1 MKKWTL
7 LFALTLAAAPAAAHA
22 QQQGNDGQWNG
33 ARTGAR
39 QGAARPGGRF
49 AMSPL
54 QFLEQ
59 HSTDLK
65 LNASQL
71 ERVKARDEQLQAAN
85 RPLMEK
91 LQAARGQRGAQA
103 QADREAMRQRM
114 QELRPTMEQMRKN
127 SDAAWKD
134 ALSYLSKDQAKQAE
148 QLRKSEMQQR
158 REQRTENGARR
169 QSGAPGQGAWQGRA
183 GRGQGGA

>member
-7 LFALTLAAAPAAAHA
+7 LFALTLAAAPAVAHA
-22 QQQGNDGQWNG
+22 QQQGNDGRADRPRAG
-33 ARTGAR
+33 AREG
-39 QGAARPGGRF
+39 ARPGGRF
-49 AMSPL
+49 GASPL

-59 HSTDLK
+59 HGAELK
-65 LNASQL
+65 LDANQL
-71 ERVKARDEQLQAAN
+71 QRVKARDEQLQAAN
-85 RPLMEK
+85 RPLLEK

-134 ALSYLSKDQAKQAE
+134 ALGYLTKDQAKQAE

-158 REQRTENGARR
+158 RQQRAQSGDRR
-169 QSGAPGQGAWQGRA
+169 QDGAQRQGAWQRRGGRA
-183 GRGQGGA
+183 QSGV

>member
-22 QQQGNDGQWNG
+22 QQQGNDGRMDRPRAG
-33 ARTGAR
+33 AREGM
-39 QGAARPGGRF
+39 RPGGRF
-49 AMSPL
+49 GASPL
-54 QFLEQ
+54 QFLER
-59 HSTDLK
+59 HSADLK

-85 RPLMEK
+85 RPLLEK

-134 ALSYLSKDQAKQAE
+134 ALGYLTKDQANQAE

-158 REQRTENGARR
+158 RQGRAQAGDRREGGAQGR
-169 QSGAPGQGAWQGRA
+169 GAWQGRG
-183 GRGQGGA
+183 GRGQGGV